1 MFAMTSTTLCSRVA
15 APAKLNKRAE
25 RKTVAR
31 AAMTTADAAS
41 RRETLGLMAVRFSD
55 FAIHASVTRVVLVG
69 WIDRFGESRPVVSG
83 WDSLPETWVANVFGM
98 DDRARIAH
106 RDVDVFPFA
115 PSHRME
121 RISTH
126 IPIAGDAHTRPR
138 ASRGWRLNFQGVLSS
153 RGSRI
158 DHPSTRNPSRHR
170 LRATLP
176 RQKKP
181 RVTSTSERTDFK
193 SASSRTLQ
201 AGAALT
207 ITRPANAAYGD
218 SANVFG
224 SVSNPTGAFPKDD
237 AMRCET
243 TRV

>member
-25 RKTVAR
+25 RTTVAR

-176 RQKKP
+176 RQK
-181 RVTSTSERTDFK
+181 
-193 SASSRTLQ
+193 
-201 AGAALT
+201 
-207 ITRPANAAYGD
+207 
-218 SANVFG
+218 
-224 SVSNPTGAFPKDD
+224 NPS
-237 AMRCET
+237 
-243 TRV
+243 

>member
-1 MFAMTSTTLCSRVA
+1 
-15 APAKLNKRAE
+15 
-25 RKTVAR
+25 
-31 AAMTTADAAS
+31 
-41 RRETLGLMAVRFSD
+41 
-55 FAIHASVTRVVLVG
+55 
-69 WIDRFGESRPVVSG
+69 
-83 WDSLPETWVANVFGM
+83 M
-98 DDRARIAH
+98 DDRARIAASA
-106 RDVDVFPFA
+106 VDVFPFA
-115 PSHRME
+115 ASHRME

-126 IPIAGDAHTRPR
+126 IPIAGDARARPG

-158 DHPSTRNPSRHR
+158 DHPSTRNPFRHR

-176 RQKKP
+176 PPKKTP
-181 RVTSTSERTDFK
+181 RDIHERKTDFK

-224 SVSNPTGAFPKDD
+224 SVSNPTGAFP
-237 AMRCET
+237 MRCDAKPPACDFIHIQVVHSSIYICLYMTCFEKLASSS
-243 TRV
+243 RREIRRLDFVSEFSPECIPL